1 MFKLLLVALISL
13 IVPFKFVYADV
24 LTSIKDSWDSAKN
37 VLIELSEEEE
47 IKTDLPQER
56 ALAIWDD
63 LKDNF
68 EEIAELKL
76 NKESAPNE
84 SFFGKTKRDY
94 DEKIETIFQIL
105 SKITNDP
112 QIVKDRSSLEKL
124 KLKIAK
130 SKQKSSDLKTKA
142 LLSTGKDKEKLI
154 DKSNSHLSDIDE
166 YQNSYN
172 EVLSNVQRRLQSYN
186 LPLDFDQ
193 VKVLLSRVDSDDIIG
208 MTTSFSV
215 IAELTKQF
223 SEATLESGEDLQI
236 AKNYYFMHV
245 ILLEL
250 QMHIQAN
257 YIDKLENEY
266 LVKLGNLKRE
276 NGTLIAETKS
286 MVNSSEGSHK
296 KVYEQNL
303 NSQQYTRKVLDLYDD
318 ILKIDLKK
326 IKNGRNKVYDNF
338 LIALNTYET
347 VNISSDLAVLM
358 EDNKN
363 LFNEVMKL
371 QTPEMI
377 TFENLQMQDAFQALT
392 LQLSDNE

>member
-56 ALAIWDD
+56 ALAIWDE

-172 EVLSNVQRRLQSYN
+172 EVLS
-186 LPLDFDQ
+186 
-193 VKVLLSRVDSDDIIG
+193 
-208 MTTSFSV
+208 
-215 IAELTKQF
+215 
-223 SEATLESGEDLQI
+223 
-236 AKNYYFMHV
+236 
-245 ILLEL
+245 
-250 QMHIQAN
+250 
-257 YIDKLENEY
+257 
-266 LVKLGNLKRE
+266 
-276 NGTLIAETKS
+276 
-286 MVNSSEGSHK
+286 
-296 KVYEQNL
+296 
-303 NSQQYTRKVLDLYDD
+303 SQ
-318 ILKIDLKK
+318 
-326 IKNGRNKVYDNF
+326 
-338 LIALNTYET
+338 
-347 VNISSDLAVLM
+347 
-358 EDNKN
+358 
-363 LFNEVMKL
+363 
-371 QTPEMI
+371 
-377 TFENLQMQDAFQALT
+377 
-392 LQLSDNE
+392 

>member
-1 MFKLLLVALISL
+1 
-13 IVPFKFVYADV
+13 
-24 LTSIKDSWDSAKN
+24 
-37 VLIELSEEEE
+37 
-47 IKTDLPQER
+47 
-56 ALAIWDD
+56 
-63 LKDNF
+63 
-68 EEIAELKL
+68 
-76 NKESAPNE
+76 
-84 SFFGKTKRDY
+84 
-94 DEKIETIFQIL
+94 
-105 SKITNDP
+105 
-112 QIVKDRSSLEKL
+112 
-124 KLKIAK
+124 
-130 SKQKSSDLKTKA
+130 
-142 LLSTGKDKEKLI
+142 
-154 DKSNSHLSDIDE
+154 
-166 YQNSYN
+166 
-172 EVLSNVQRRLQSYN
+172 
-186 LPLDFDQ
+186 
-193 VKVLLSRVDSDDIIG
+193 
-208 MTTSFSV
+208 
-215 IAELTKQF
+215 
-223 SEATLESGEDLQI
+223 
-236 AKNYYFMHV
+236 
-245 ILLEL
+245 
-250 QMHIQAN
+250 MHIHAN